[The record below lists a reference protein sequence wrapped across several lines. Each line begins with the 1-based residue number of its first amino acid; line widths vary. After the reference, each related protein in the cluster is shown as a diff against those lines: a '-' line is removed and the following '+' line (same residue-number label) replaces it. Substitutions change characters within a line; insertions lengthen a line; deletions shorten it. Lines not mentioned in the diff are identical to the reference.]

1 VKGEALYYDL
11 GTRTIPVLPTYQN
24 VNAFATR
31 FQNEGV
37 LGRVG
42 VNYKFGSY

>member
-1 VKGEALYYDL
+1 VRGGAGL
-11 GTRTIPVLPTYQN
+11 
-24 VNAFATR
+24 FATR

-42 VNYKFGSY
+42 LNYKFGSY